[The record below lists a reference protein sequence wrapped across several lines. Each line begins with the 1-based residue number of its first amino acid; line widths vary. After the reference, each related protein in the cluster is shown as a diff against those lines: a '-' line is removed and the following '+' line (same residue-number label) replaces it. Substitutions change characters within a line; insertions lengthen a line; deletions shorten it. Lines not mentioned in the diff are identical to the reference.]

1 MSAQRLLYQ
10 FPLSLY
16 CEKTRWH
23 LDWKKLDWQP
33 VNLLPGPHVFRAWP
47 LARQRTLPIL
57 VDGKIRVGDSTAI
70 ALYLESRYPKN
81 ALLPADSRQRREI
94 LTLEDEFDAL
104 GADVRRCVW
113 SLAVDSPDI
122 DILFFRGYDNEQR
135 RIGHWMR
142 PALRQM
148 IRHTFDV
155 WPKPVQHSWQTIYKT
170 VEKLETHLQGDASR
184 YLVGNTF
191 TLADLT
197 AACMLAPLLGPA
209 ESPWP
214 DERIPDAALS
224 GNQALRRTLRERIAG
239 QWVTRIYAEHRQ
251 RNA

>member
-1 MSAQRLLYQ
+1 MNAQRRLYQ

-16 CEKTRWH
+16 CEKTRWN
-23 LDWKKLDWQP
+23 LDFKKLDWQP
-33 VNLLPGPHVFRAWP
+33 VNLIPGPHVFRAWP

-57 VDGKIRVGDSTAI
+57 VDGKNRIGDSTNI
-70 ALYLESRYPKN
+70 ALYLESSYPQH
-81 ALLPADSRQRREI
+81 ALLPDDSGQRRDI
-94 LTLEDEFDAL
+94 LRLEEEFDAL

-113 SLAVDSPDI
+113 SLAVHSPDI
-122 DILFFRGYDNEQR
+122 DVLFFRGYKNEQR

-155 WPKPVQHSWQTIYKT
+155 WPQPVERSWQTIYKT
-170 VEKLETHLQGDASR
+170 LEKLEADLQSDASR
-184 YLVGNTF
+184 YLVGNAF

-209 ESPWP
+209 GSPWT
-214 DERIPDAALS
+214 DEHLPDAALS
-224 GNQALRRTLRERIAG
+224 GNAELRHALRSRPVG

-251 RNA
+251 ANA